1 MTIID
6 PDAAQFTQLE
16 VIRVT
21 EIEPTRLQTWLS
33 RGNLKIGLK
42 TEKGTGKPRLYTVND
57 MVRIATI
64 RAFTDLGVP
73 IEVADRLAGF
83 AARRFIQYQAGKV
96 ISPDYG
102 ISVFKKDGKWEA
114 HDYYGNE
121 GETNT
126 AEDLPLAQIVA
137 NIDLIILFVSE
148 RISPVV
154 AEKLDIPTRGVGSGN
169 LLEEDK

>member
-6 PDAAQFTQLE
+6 PDAAQFTMAEL
-16 VIRVT
+16 VRVT
-21 EIEPTRLQTWLS
+21 EIEPGRLQTWLA
-33 RGNLKIGLK
+33 RGKLNIGFQA
-42 TEKGTGKPRLYTVND
+42 EKGTGNPRLYSVND

-64 RAFTDLGVP
+64 RSFTDLGVP
-73 IEVADRLAGF
+73 IKVADRLAGF
-83 AARRFIQYQAGKV
+83 AARRFIQYQAGNATRRN
-96 ISPDYG
+96 YG

-121 GETNT
+121 GETDT

-154 AEKLDIPTRGVGSGN
+154 AEKLDIPTRKVGSGN